1 MEASDPDLR
10 AAKRYRPDG
19 QVPPTG
25 ASGEDPDAA
34 FWPRIETR
42 DGRDGPLSSFFD
54 EVLGPTRRD
63 LRERVRVVRS
73 AGGSPASRDAGF
85 VLYWARGNALR
96 TEENPALDVA
106 KLCAQALRLPLVAL
120 FHLPEAGSTR
130 RRHMFLLQG
139 WKEVCE
145 ELEREGIR
153 AICHVARPG
162 RRQPS
167 YLTMA
172 CRAALVVSEE
182 PFTNPLLEDAR

>member
-1 MEASDPDLR
+1 MEASDPDLC
-10 AAKRYRPDG
+10 AAKRYRPD
-19 QVPPTG
+19 
-25 ASGEDPDAA
+25 ASGEDPDPDAA
-34 FWPRIETR
+34 FWPRET
-42 DGRDGPLSSFFD
+42 RDGPLSSFFD
-54 EVLGPTRRD
+54 AVLEERPD

-106 KLCAQALRLPLVAL
+106 KLCAEFLELPLVAL
-120 FHLPEAGSTR
+120 FHLSEAGSTR

-153 AICHVARPG
+153 AVCHVARPG
-162 RRQPS
+162 RRNPS
-167 YLTMA
+167 YMTMA